1 MAVTTIQKLKE
12 QIAQNEE
19 KLKKAREKL
28 QKDVGKKLLDT
39 FDAWETDP
47 KEINKLIADLHAK
60 YESDNQTSEGESD
73 ENRIGDISTESKDQ

>member
-1 MAVTTIQKLKE
+1 MTVTTIQKLKE
-12 QIAQNEE
+12 QIAQQEE

-39 FDAWETDP
+39 FDAWEKDP

-60 YESDNQTSEGESD
+60 YESDSQKSVGESD
-73 ENRIGDISTESKDQ
+73 DNRIGNNSAQ

>member
-12 QIAQNEE
+12 QIALQEE

-60 YESDNQTSEGESD
+60 YESDRQKSEGESD
-73 ENRIGDISTESKDQ
+73 DNRIGNNSAQ